1 MSYFAN
7 FTEILT
13 NEKSELMIC
22 RLFIG
27 QKFRKKFTPTPALY
41 PSSKI
46 SDSGEGGGVKIMGRG
61 KKKFARMD
69 IRYNYIPIDVEA
81 GCSFINR
88 LGRIVKP

>member
-1 MSYFAN
+1 M
-7 FTEILT
+7 
-13 NEKSELMIC
+13 C

-46 SDSGEGGGVKIMGRG
+46 SDSGEGGGVKIM
-61 KKKFARMD
+61 D